1 MSETNLEPTDDDV
14 LDGTQIPT
22 DDNLP
27 DEEGDAGV
35 GDVELDPSVYEQG
48 GDS

>member
-1 MSETNLEPTDDDV
+1 MTEQNLEPTTDDV

-22 DDNLP
+22 DDDLP

-35 GDVELDPSVYEQG
+35 GGVELDPSVYEED